1 MNTKKI
7 VIFSASEQ
15 KNLELA
21 GQINQQLSSMDVQTE
36 LINILDLELPLY
48 SSRADAK
55 YKVEELLASVLPKIS
70 EATALVFVAPEYNGS
85 TPPAFNNFLAW
96 LSRSSKDWRE
106 HLNGKHAAIAT
117 FSAGGGIHVL
127 SAMRSQLS
135 FIGMNVL
142 GRQIHTTF
150 AKPLEQA
157 SLEAVCRELVKFS

>member
-1 MNTKKI
+1 MNTKNI

-21 GQINQQLSSMDVQTE
+21 QQFNQQLTGMGVQTH

-48 SSRADAK
+48 SSRADSK

-70 EATALVFVAPEYNGS
+70 NASALVFVAPEYNGS

-117 FSAGGGIHVL
+117 FSAGGGVNVL
-127 SAMRSQLS
+127 LAMRTQLS
-135 FIGMNVL
+135 FVGMNVL

-150 AKPLEQA
+150 SKPLEQA